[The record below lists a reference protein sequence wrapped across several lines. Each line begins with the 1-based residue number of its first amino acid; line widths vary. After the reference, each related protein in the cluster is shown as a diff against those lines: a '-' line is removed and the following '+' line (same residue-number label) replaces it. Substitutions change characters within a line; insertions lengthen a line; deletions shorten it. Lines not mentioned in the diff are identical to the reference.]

1 MVKND
6 LEQKEKRQYKFSI
19 VFPTYRPGSMELL
32 FTSLSKQTY
41 KNFELILV
49 DDYSPRTNN
58 KQELY
63 DKLFESKLVNY
74 DNEEEKKERKGKP
87 SYLKYH
93 DLPKKDCFGKFYRFA
108 TTVNTGII
116 EAFKSEFGSDII
128 LFLQDY
134 IYLEPRQLEKWNDA
148 FNRLGLLW
156 SNTIITGTASIL
168 STPLPVRWLDPFS
181 VYDDSVEKSIL
192 NVSSE
197 KEFRSFKDFKYIQQW
212 NPWEYEGFYTGIPRS
227 VMMKLNGLDENIDYP
242 CEQANDFFERAKI
255 AEYKLLVN
263 LELNCLMMDHRN
275 WHPPD
280 LDSDYLWHIM
290 RIECLRKGPVPKF
303 VPLEEYI
310 KMLRTGKR
318 GIKALNCFDLEEIN
332 DIYLNMYSLNR
343 NGDKT

>member
-1 MVKND
+1 MNENK
-6 LEQKEKRQYKFSI
+6 QYKFSI

-41 KNFELILV
+41 KNFELMLV

-63 DKLFESKLVNY
+63 SQLVE
-74 DNEEEKKERKGKP
+74 NEKKGKP

-93 DLPKKDCFGKFYRFA
+93 NLPKKDCFGKFYRFA

-116 EAFKSEFGSDII
+116 EAFKSDFNADII

-134 IYLEPRQLEKWNDA
+134 TYLEPRQLEKWNNA
-148 FNRLGLLW
+148 FNRLGLSW
-156 SNTIITGTASIL
+156 SNTIITGSASIL
-168 STPLPVRWLDPFS
+168 STPLPTKWNDIFS
-181 VYDDSVEKSIL
+181 VYSDSIKDAIL

-197 KEFRSFKDFKYIQQW
+197 KEFRSFENFKYIQQW
-212 NPWEYEGFYTGIPRS
+212 NPWEYEGFYTGIPRD
-227 VMMKLNGLDENIDYP
+227 VMTKLNGLDENIDYP

-255 AEYKLLVN
+255 AECKLLVN

-280 LDSDYLWHIM
+280 LTTDYLWHIM
-290 RIECLRKGPVPKF
+290 RIECLRKERKEVAPKF

-310 KMLRTGKR
+310 RLLRTGKR
-318 GIKALNCFDLEEIN
+318 GVKALNCFDLEEI
-332 DIYLNMYSLNR
+332 
-343 NGDKT
+343 GGKK

>member
-1 MVKND
+1 MI
-6 LEQKEKRQYKFSI
+6 EYKFSI

-49 DDYSPRTNN
+49 DDYSPRAGSKES

-63 DKLFESKLVNY
+63 NKLIENKLVE
-74 DNEEEKKERKGKP
+74 DGKEKKENEKP
-87 SYLKYH
+87 KYLKYH
-93 DLPKKDCFGKFYRFA
+93 DGPKPDCFGKFYKFG

-116 EAFKSEFGSDII
+116 EAFKSEFGGDII

-134 IYLEPRQLEKWNDA
+134 TYLEPRQLEKWNDA
-148 FNRLGLLW
+148 FNRLGSLEW
-156 SNTIITGTASIL
+156 PNTIITGCASIL

-181 VYDDSVEKSIL
+181 VYSDSVEKSIL
-192 NVSSE
+192 KVGSE
-197 KEFRSFKDFKYIQQW
+197 KEFRSLEGFKYIQQW
-212 NPWEYEGFYTGIPRS
+212 NPWEYEGFYTGIPRN

-255 AEYKLLVN
+255 AGYKLLVN

-280 LDSDYLWHIM
+280 IGDDWLWHIM
-290 RIECLRKGPVPKF
+290 RIECLRKGGKGAAPRV
-303 VPLEEYI
+303 VPLEEY
-310 KMLRTGKR
+310 KRLLRTGER
-318 GIKALNCFDLEEIN
+318 GIKALNCFDLGLI
-332 DIYLNMYSLNR
+332 DSWKDGWR
-343 NGDKT
+343 